1 MAELPIDPDRVY
13 LTGLSMG
20 GTGTWM
26 LAMACPEKF
35 AAIAPVCGTGI
46 YWNGYMLKDV
56 PIMVY
61 HGDLDTVVPINES
74 MHMIESV
81 NKKGGNAQIKILYH
95 TGHDAWVDAY
105 KNDELW
111 KWFLSHKRENRNE

>member
-1 MAELPIDPDRVY
+1 
-13 LTGLSMG
+13 
-20 GTGTWM
+20 
-26 LAMACPEKF
+26 
-35 AAIAPVCGTGI
+35 
-46 YWNGYMLKDV
+46 MLKDV